1 MLSFP
6 AYTFQLRSQGQK
18 NYIFDRIR
26 KKYVA
31 LTPEEWVRQHVVFWL
46 LDDFKV
52 PEGWIALERA
62 LLLNGLK
69 RRTDVLVMNRQA
81 EPIILVECKAPHI
94 PISQKVVEQALKYN
108 MEAGVQFLWLTNG
121 VENRLW
127 NMSTDVPSALDQL
140 PGPET
145 W

>member
-1 MLSFP
+1 
-6 AYTFQLRSQGQK
+6 
-18 NYIFDRIR
+18 
-26 KKYVA
+26 
-31 LTPEEWVRQHVVFWL
+31 
-46 LDDFKV
+46 
-52 PEGWIALERA
+52 
-62 LLLNGLK
+62 
-69 RRTDVLVMNRQA
+69 
-81 EPIILVECKAPHI
+81 
-94 PISQKVVEQALKYN
+94 